1 MLPESS
7 SFPGITRLNK
17 GEKMLSIL
25 FENDDLLVVEKP
37 EGIASIP
44 ERQKEQACLL
54 ERVSASVGHKLYVV
68 HRLDKE
74 VSGVLLFAKHAAA
87 HKDLNEQFSQRTIQK
102 TYMAVT
108 HGVITGPLTRIDA
121 PIRQFGSGRMGV
133 DFDRGKPCI
142 TEFSVTRRFE
152 GHTLVTIHPF
162 TGRRHQI
169 RVHFYSIG
177 HPLVGDRRY
186 GEKMIQKQFPRL
198 LLHAHQLT
206 CRLLSGT
213 EMTFQSP
220 LPASF
225 RQVMQTMIR

>member
-1 MLPESS
+1 M
-7 SFPGITRLNK
+7 I
-17 GEKMLSIL
+17 SIL

-44 ERQKEQACLL
+44 ERQKEKECLFDL
-54 ERVSASVGHKLYVV
+54 VSAFIGQKVFVV

-74 VSGVLLFAKHAAA
+74 VSGLLLFAKRAAA
-87 HKDLNEQFSQRTIQK
+87 HKDLNDQFSQREIHK
-102 TYMAVT
+102 TYMAVA
-108 HGVITGPLTRIDA
+108 HGVIKRSFTAIDA
-121 PIRQFGSGRMGV
+121 PIRQFGSGRMGI
-133 DFDRGKPCI
+133 DLKQGKPCI

-152 GHTLVTIHPF
+152 KYTLVKIRPL

-186 GEKMIQKQFPRL
+186 GEKTLQSHFPRL

-206 CRLLSGT
+206 CRLLSGE

-225 RQVMQTMIR
+225 RQVMQTMIQ